1 MDTRRGPDDPTSAK
15 APLSLSGDD
24 RTTLERNFAICTDAE
39 GTETLVGLT
48 RDESGWLLAF
58 VNRSAVGRPSEASR
72 DRYLELYEKHER
84 ARLAAMSSG
93 RQPANDA

>member
-1 MDTRRGPDDPTSAK
+1 M
-15 APLSLSGDD
+15 
-24 RTTLERNFAICTDAE
+24 
-39 GTETLVGLT
+39 GLT